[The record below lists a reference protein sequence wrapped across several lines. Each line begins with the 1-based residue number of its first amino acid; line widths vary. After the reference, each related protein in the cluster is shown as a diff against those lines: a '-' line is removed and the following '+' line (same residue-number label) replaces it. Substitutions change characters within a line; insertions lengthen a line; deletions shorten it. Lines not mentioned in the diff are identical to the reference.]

1 VEDFIDLVTTVSK
14 KSYHHLRLSP
24 MRPNELWTCPDDGA
38 ARAPVPD
45 CQRSSC
51 GSVRRGRGGDR
62 YTIFGKHCKCIVQ
75 KCKHLERLSHLASHL
90 LLRSHCVLTQH
101 GGPKKKVVDMCIPQ
115 ESNKGRVGIQLMCR
129 PTVLFRTVVPNGS
142 Y

>member
-1 VEDFIDLVTTVSK
+1 MGLQEDFIDLGTAVSK

-62 YTIFGKHCKCIVQ
+62 YSQPDSDTVKVKG
-75 KCKHLERLSHLASHL
+75 EDPATPGDYP
-90 LLRSHCVLTQH
+90 RS
-101 GGPKKKVVDMCIPQ
+101 VD
-115 ESNKGRVGIQLMCR
+115 
-129 PTVLFRTVVPNGS
+129 TARTPRDRNDFPIS
-142 Y
+142 A